1 MKKLKSAEELYSQ
14 LLDECP
20 WSVAISKS
28 VIKPYILELV
38 KIAQID
44 AIKNIVENCSNDAKL
59 LIQSNWGRYENFD
72 ENPNFKEADKLCK
85 NNFGQGDCTYQI
97 VTVSKQSILNV
108 ADKMIE
114 EL

>member
-28 VIKPYILELV
+28 AIKPYILELV

-44 AIKNIVENCSNDAKL
+44 TIKTTAENCAKDAKL
-59 LIQSNWGRYENFD
+59 DKSYNYGSFNYDLAVWEEDDKSYWY
-72 ENPNFKEADKLCK
+72 KESY
-85 NNFGQGDCTYQI
+85 GHGDCGYEARR
-97 VTVSKQSILNV
+97 VSKQSILNV
-108 ADKMIE
+108 ADKMIK